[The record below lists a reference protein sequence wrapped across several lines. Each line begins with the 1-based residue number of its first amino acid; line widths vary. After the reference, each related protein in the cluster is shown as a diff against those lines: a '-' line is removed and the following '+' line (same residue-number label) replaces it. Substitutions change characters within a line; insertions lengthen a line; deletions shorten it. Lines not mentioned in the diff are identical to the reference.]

1 MLSDR
6 LARNLSE
13 NEEIVKQKWLDT
25 RGEVEA
31 WWDDAMKNVFD
42 KSRASPAA
50 RSSDKDNGVQT
61 YVDLFGAE
69 FGQVRINLR
78 SMIAWL
84 TYAQK
89 LFGGKKDGKGR
100 AGSVDYDDASTAG
113 DESGGG
119 SGYASA

>member
-69 FGQVRINLR
+69 FGQVRINL
-78 SMIAWL
+78 
-84 TYAQK
+84 K
-89 LFGGKKDGKGR
+89 E
-100 AGSVDYDDASTAG
+100 YDRMADLWT
-113 DESGGG
+113 EIIRW
-119 SGYASA
+119 